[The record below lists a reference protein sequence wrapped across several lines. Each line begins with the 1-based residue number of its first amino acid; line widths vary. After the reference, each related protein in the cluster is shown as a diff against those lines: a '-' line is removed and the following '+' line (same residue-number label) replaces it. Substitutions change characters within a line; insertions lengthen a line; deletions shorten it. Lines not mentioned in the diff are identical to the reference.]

1 MAIARAR
8 QRQHQAGIAGVE
20 SRITAEL
27 SMGKSTRV
35 RAQLIAFVS
44 VLFVAMAYAAAVAQ
58 SPPLTPEQEAMV
70 RRLEG
75 MLIAPCCFANTVAE
89 HRSPLSDQVREEV
102 RALVAGGATETEILD
117 TFVAKYGERILAA
130 PKPQGFNR
138 LAYVLPIV
146 ALAAGLVVI
155 AFTLPRHRPRP
166 VEPSAVP
173 PPEIPDQ
180 LKARFEEELARFDE

>member
-1 MAIARAR
+1 MATAWAR
-8 QRQHQAGIAGVE
+8 QRRHQAGIAGVE

-44 VLFVAMAYAAAVAQ
+44 VLFVVMAYAAVVAQ

-130 PKPQGFNR
+130 PKPQGFNL
-138 LAYVLPIV
+138 LAYILPAV
-146 ALAAGLVVI
+146 ALAAGLLLI
-155 AFTLPRHRPRP
+155 AFTLHRHRPRP

-173 PPEIPDQ
+173 PETASDA
-180 LKARFEEELARFDE
+180 LRARMEAELAHFDD